1 MTIEALQ
8 LVSGLDYKTGLTNCM
23 EDEQL
28 YKDVISMFIV
38 QLEQDI
44 PMVRQFYNT
53 EDWIGLGKACHG
65 IKGAAASVGA
75 TEVQDASATLEKAGK
90 EGNADV
96 IQSEFEQYIVLLESF
111 KDSISNA
118 I

>member
-1 MTIEALQ
+1 MIIEALQ
-8 LVSGLDYKTGLTNCM
+8 LVDGLDCKTGLTNCM

-28 YKDVISMFIV
+28 YKDVIAMFV
-38 QLEQDI
+38 LQLEQDI

-75 TEVQDASATLEKAGK
+75 TKVQQMSATLESAGK
-90 EGNADV
+90 DGN
-96 IQSEFEQYIVLLESF
+96 SELIRAEFDHYIVLLETF
-111 KDSISNA
+111 KDSISKA